1 MMVGSFLV
9 GALIGVLII
18 WGWCDWQ
25 SALFGFGFALAVL
38 GTVYLVSSLCD

>member
-1 MMVGSFLV
+1 MGAYLLGAYI
-9 GALIGVLII
+9 GALVI
-18 WGWCDWQ
+18 WVWLGWQ